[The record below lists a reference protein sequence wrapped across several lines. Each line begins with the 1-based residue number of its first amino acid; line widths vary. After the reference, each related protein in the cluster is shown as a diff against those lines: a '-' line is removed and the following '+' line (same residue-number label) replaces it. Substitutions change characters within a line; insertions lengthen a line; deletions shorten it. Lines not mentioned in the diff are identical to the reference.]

1 MSLTAILDQTPTR
14 RALAPLI
21 AKPEVPTRMPPL
33 IEPGEFHRG
42 TMGTAFELLFMAEL
56 RQKMP
61 VAGEVMAPSYGLDLL
76 RSWAGSSL
84 AREHWIEI
92 KASYKRWADTLA
104 DPEHTLLPL
113 GPAAQA
119 ALGLARIA
127 SVYRAYLWWLLRMQT
142 DALSLCAESP
152 RHAVLELL
160 GLLDLVPWDTFLER
174 GPVFVNPHF
183 GRGSKR
189 LGGAD
194 ADLVLGD
201 AMIDIKTSA
210 RCSVGIEDVRQL
222 VCYTL
227 LANRY
232 GLNGERRVRITRFG
246 FYLAR
251 IGRLYL
257 FDLRESVAREDD
269 GRVLRVIGA

>member
-21 AKPEVPTRMPPL
+21 TKPEVPTRVPPL
-33 IEPGEFHRG
+33 IEPGDFHRG
-42 TMGTAFELLFMAEL
+42 TLGTAFELLFMAAL

-61 VAGEVMAPSYGLDLL
+61 LEGEVMAPVYGLDILK
-76 RSWAGSSL
+76 SWAGGCL
-84 AREHWIEI
+84 AREHYVAIRDTCH
-92 KASYKRWADTLA
+92 RWNQTLS
-104 DPEHTLLPL
+104 DPAHTQLPL

-127 SVYRAYLWWLLRMQT
+127 SVYRAYLWWVFRMHT
-142 DALSLCAESP
+142 DALTLCAESP

-160 GLLDLVPWDTFLER
+160 ELLDLVPWDTFLER

-201 AMIDIKTSA
+201 AMVDIKTSA
-210 RCSVGIEDVRQL
+210 RCSIGIEDVRQL
-222 VCYTL
+222 VCYSL

-232 GLNGERRVRITRFG
+232 GLNGERKVRIRRFG

-251 IGRLYL
+251 IGRLLL
-257 FDLRESVAREDD
+257 FDLRESVAREDE